1 MLLLSPAAL
10 ARLMARAGP
19 QTNAGVRSMMM
30 SNLETLLVSPAIALS
45 PETHSETPPSFS
57 PSPWLYSAPRSRPSP
72 SPTPSP
78 YAFAPPPSP
87 LTCTP
92 THTNMIVVA
101 SRSSLTVSVRTMF
114 YDHAYLL
121 TR

>member
-57 PSPWLYSAPRSRPSP
+57 PSPWLYSAPLAHTITLRLRP
-72 SPTPSP
+72 PTL
-78 YAFAPPPSP
+78 APHPRPHP
-87 LTCTP
+87 
-92 THTNMIVVA
+92 H
-101 SRSSLTVSVRTMF
+101 
-114 YDHAYLL
+114 
-121 TR
+121 